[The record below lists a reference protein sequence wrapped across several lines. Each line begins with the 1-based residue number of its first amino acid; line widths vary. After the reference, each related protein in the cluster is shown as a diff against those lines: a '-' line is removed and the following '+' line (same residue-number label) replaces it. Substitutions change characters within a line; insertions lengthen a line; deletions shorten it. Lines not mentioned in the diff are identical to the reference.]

1 MKTVLIC
8 FSTRSERFK
17 DNYDRNKFF
26 RGLYGWKQII
36 NTQNKKYTYDR
47 HGLLDEIPHIRV
59 DQSMFVIMR
68 EHMRMME
75 EFFDEWE
82 GKIRWQSFNV
92 LLDEEQKKL
101 LRRDID
107 G

>member
-8 FSTRSERFK
+8 FSTRSKKFK

-36 NTQNKKYTYDR
+36 NTKNKKYTYER
-47 HGLLDEIPHIRV
+47 HGLLNDIPHIKV
-59 DQSMFVIMR
+59 DQSMFVIM
-68 EHMRMME
+68 EKHKEMMR

-82 GKIRWQSFNV
+82 DKINWHLFDV
-92 LLDEEQKKL
+92 LLDEDQKKMMKG
-101 LRRDID
+101 RF
-107 G
+107 